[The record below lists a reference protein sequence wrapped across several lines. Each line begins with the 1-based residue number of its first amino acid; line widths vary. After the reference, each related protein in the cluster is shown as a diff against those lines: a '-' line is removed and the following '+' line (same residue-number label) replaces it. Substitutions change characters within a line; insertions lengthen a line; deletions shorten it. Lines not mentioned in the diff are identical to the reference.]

1 MAAGAGT
8 AGIRSAISG
17 WGTALPDARLTNADL
32 ERMVDTT
39 DDWILERTGIRERR
53 MAGAG
58 ETTATLAVAAGAAA
72 IKHASLTPGDIDLLI
87 LATTTPEQPV
97 PHTSAIVQAGL
108 GVGGAAFDIAN
119 GCSGFVYS
127 LVVGALVQQTGGF
140 DAVLVVGA
148 ETLTRTI
155 VDFSDRGT
163 CVLFGDGA
171 AAVVLRPVAGDGGPG
186 LLAWDLGCD
195 GSGAELIEVRAGGSR
210 LPASAATLAAGEQW
224 VKMDGPEVF
233 RRAVRVMAD
242 SASIALGRAG
252 MTVDDV
258 DLLVPHQA
266 NGRIVDAT
274 ARRLGIPPA
283 RTAKNVDR
291 YGNTSAASVPLALAE
306 AADGGRLRP
315 GDVVLMT
322 AVGAGLGWGS
332 AVLRWGG
339 APG

>member
-1 MAAGAGT
+1 MGGNA
-8 AGIRSAISG
+8 IRSAISG

-32 ERMVDTT
+32 ARMVDTT
-39 DDWILERTGIRERR
+39 DDWIVERTGIRERR

-58 ETTATLAVAAGAAA
+58 ETTATLAVGAGAAA

-119 GCSGFVYS
+119 GCSGFVYA
-127 LVVGALVQQTGGF
+127 LVVGALLQQTGGF
-140 DAVLVVGA
+140 GAVLVVGA
-148 ETLTRTI
+148 ETLTMTI
-155 VDFSDRGT
+155 VDFTDRAT

-171 AAVVLRPVAGDGGPG
+171 GAVVLRPVAGDGGPG

-210 LPASAATLAAGEQW
+210 LPASPATIAAGEQW

-242 SASIALGRAG
+242 SASIALDRAG
-252 MTVDDV
+252 MTADEV
-258 DLLVPHQA
+258 DLFVPHQA

-283 RTAKNVDR
+283 RTAKNVER
-291 YGNTSAASVPLALAE
+291 FGNTSAASVPLALAE
-306 AADGGRLRP
+306 AADGGRLQP
-315 GDVVLMT
+315 GDVVLLT
-322 AVGAGLGWGS
+322 AVGAGLGWAS
-332 AVLRWGG
+332 AVLRWGV